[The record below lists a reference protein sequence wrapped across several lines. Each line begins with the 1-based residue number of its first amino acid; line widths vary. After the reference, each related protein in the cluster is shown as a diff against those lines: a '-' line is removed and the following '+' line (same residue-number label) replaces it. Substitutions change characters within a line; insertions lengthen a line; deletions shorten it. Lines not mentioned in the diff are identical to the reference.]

1 MLVRSLPVRDI
12 SVVRQVIAN
21 MAGVIMDSTWLRQRL
36 RELRKRCGLTQ
47 EELGQRAHLSKQFI
61 SDVERGA
68 KGLSVES
75 FLRYVRGL
83 GISPLVVFEVDVH
96 PFVGLV
102 RGYAELPPWKQQ
114 IFLNIVVPALIEL
127 LKASTDQT
135 PMPLRP
141 WRP

>member
-1 MLVRSLPVRDI
+1 
-12 SVVRQVIAN
+12 
-21 MAGVIMDSTWLRQRL
+21 MDSTWLRQRL

-47 EELGQRAHLSKQFI
+47 EELGQRANLSKQFI

-83 GISPLVVFEVDVH
+83 GISPLIVFEVDVH
-96 PFVGLV
+96 PFAGLV
-102 RGYAELPPWKQQ
+102 RAYAELPPWKQQ

-127 LKASTDQT
+127 LKASVDHAPIHIQHGH
-135 PMPLRP
+135 P
-141 WRP
+141 

>member
-1 MLVRSLPVRDI
+1 
-12 SVVRQVIAN
+12 
-21 MAGVIMDSTWLRQRL
+21 MDSTWLRQRL

-68 KGLSVES
+68 KGLSLES

-83 GISPLVVFEVDVH
+83 GISPLTVFDVDVH
-96 PFVGLV
+96 PFAGLV
-102 RGYAELPPWKQQ
+102 RAYAELPPWKRQ

-127 LKASTDQT
+127 LKASTDSA
-135 PMPLRP
+135 PMRIYESRP
-141 WRP
+141 

>member
-1 MLVRSLPVRDI
+1 
-12 SVVRQVIAN
+12 

>member
-1 MLVRSLPVRDI
+1 
-12 SVVRQVIAN
+12 
-21 MAGVIMDSTWLRQRL
+21 MDSTWLRQRL

-83 GISPLVVFEVDVH
+83 GISPLVVFDVDVH
-96 PFVGLV
+96 PFSGLV
-102 RGYAELPPWKQQ
+102 RAYAELPPWKQQ
-114 IFLNIVVPALIEL
+114 IFLHIVVPALIEL
-127 LKASTDQT
+127 LKASADQA
-135 PMPLRP
+135 PRP
-141 WRP
+141 VPHGHP

>member
-1 MLVRSLPVRDI
+1 
-12 SVVRQVIAN
+12 
-21 MAGVIMDSTWLRQRL
+21 MDNTWLRQRL

-75 FLRYVRGL
+75 FFRYARGL
-83 GISPLVVFEVDVH
+83 GISPLIVFDVDVH

-102 RGYAELPPWKQQ
+102 RAYAELPPWEATGLPKHRGAG
-114 IFLNIVVPALIEL
+114 LNRAPKGQRRPGADAHPSM
-127 LKASTDQT
+127 ASVIGLGREGDHGS
-135 PMPLRP
+135 LNANGS
-141 WRP
+141 